1 LLGWLRGAAAAGVEG
16 ASKATARR
24 GEIIVELV
32 IGLVTYAIIW
42 TVVIFGSEFV
52 NKNVQ

>member
-1 LLGWLRGAAAAGVEG
+1 M
-16 ASKATARR
+16 
-24 GEIIVELV
+24 ELV

-42 TVVIFGSEFV
+42 AVVIFGSEFV